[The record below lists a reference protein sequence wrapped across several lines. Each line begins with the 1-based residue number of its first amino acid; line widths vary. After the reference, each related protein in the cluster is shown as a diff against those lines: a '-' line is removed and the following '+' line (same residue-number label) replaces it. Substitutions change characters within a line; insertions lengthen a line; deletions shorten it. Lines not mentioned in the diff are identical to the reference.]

1 MKINKFLALTFMIT
15 SLAVFYVW
23 QQTEIF
29 RLAYEGQKKMA
40 AFQDCF
46 DKNTV
51 LKYNIE
57 KGASLVRIG
66 NKLPQDASFNMPKT
80 YQLVRLSYP
89 LEGSSAGRDVAQK
102 ESLAWRIFGVKRQ
115 AEAKTIER

>member
-1 MKINKFLALTFMIT
+1 MKINRFLAATLMIT
-15 SLAVFYVW
+15 SLSVLYVW

-40 AFQDCF
+40 VFQDYF

-66 NKLPQDASFNMPKT
+66 NRLSQDAAFHMPKT
-80 YQLVRLSYP
+80 YQLVRLNYP
-89 LEGSSAGRDVAQK
+89 AEGLSANNQQQK
-102 ESLAWRIFGVKRQ
+102 ESLAWRIFGIKRQ
-115 AEAKTIER
+115 AEAQTIGR

>member
-1 MKINKFLALTFMIT
+1 MIT

-40 AFQDCF
+40 AFQDYF

-66 NKLPQDASFNMPKT
+66 NKLSQDAAFNMPKT

-89 LEGSSAGRDVAQK
+89 LEGSSAGGEVVQK
-102 ESLAWRIFGVKRQ
+102 ESLAWRIFGVRRQ